1 MRFLLIFFSL
11 FYFSEIPAK
20 ENKSC
25 DFYTEKYGKIYNLP
39 NKLLTS
45 ISLVES
51 GLKKKDNFKPWP
63 WTLNIAG
70 KSKYFN
76 SKSETVNYLKES
88 LRKSKNADIGCM
100 QINYKYH
107 GHMFNDIEQMLNPEN
122 NVKYAAEFLRKLFTK
137 YKSWN
142 EAISRYHSSQ
152 PDRKKKYL
160 MKVKNYWDDLR
171 QKKIK
176 ISNYKNDQINKDKVK
191 YFRDI
196 LKNERL
202 KI

>member
-1 MRFLLIFFSL
+1 
-11 FYFSEIPAK
+11 
-20 ENKSC
+20 
-25 DFYTEKYGKIYNLP
+25 
-39 NKLLTS
+39 
-45 ISLVES
+45 
-51 GLKKKDNFKPWP
+51 
-63 WTLNIAG
+63 
-70 KSKYFN
+70 
-76 SKSETVNYLKES
+76 
-88 LRKSKNADIGCM
+88 
-100 QINYKYH
+100 
-107 GHMFNDIEQMLNPEN
+107 MFNDIEQMLNPEN

-191 YFRDI
+191 YFRAI